1 MSAAHPWYFACVAHL
16 PHALFVC
23 MSCCTPRLALSYG
36 SLWGVTLMG
45 KQVVLKATLL
55 WQVVLEATLLWQVVL
70 EGTLIWQ
77 VVLEGTQLWQVV
89 LEGTLIWQV
98 VLKATLM
105 WQVVLEGTLLWQV
118 VLEGTLIW
126 QVVLEG
132 TRRPKLDARG
142 DARWRRPGGRAHDY
156 ICHGCTRLASRR
168 GCTRR

>member
-36 SLWGVTLMG
+36 SLWGVNLMG

-55 WQVVLEATLLWQVVL
+55 WQVVLEA
-70 EGTLIWQ
+70 
-77 VVLEGTQLWQVV
+77 
-89 LEGTLIWQV
+89 
-98 VLKATLM
+98 
-105 WQVVLEGTLLWQV
+105 TLLWQV